1 MKWLE
6 VKQSGPLEGRLKV
19 PGSKNSTL
27 GLLAACCLAEDNIFL
42 DNIPDIEDVHEA
54 VDICR
59 EIGLKIQKSGNEL
72 FVMPARSINSDIDSV
87 KSSNYRAAYYFIG
100 GLLKKKGRVSIG
112 YPGGD
117 SIGPRPIDQ
126 HIKGLR
132 ALGARFI
139 FYNDHYEVEA
149 KSLIGTDIYLDV
161 ISSGATINLLLA
173 AVLAKGRTVLH
184 NAARDPEIVDIAVFL
199 NEMGANIHGA
209 GTHTIRIDGV
219 PSLTGCTHTVIPDR
233 LTAGTF
239 LLAGAVTGGSVT
251 VTDVIPEHMEAF
263 LQKLRET
270 GLRVERSISSIR
282 VSCTS
287 SLNSTVVR
295 TGMYPILGSDYQQP
309 LTPLLLRAEGTSI
322 IQDRVFP
329 ERFQHAYQLN
339 RMGARIAVNNGTA
352 AIEGKARLMGTWVKA
367 SDIRAGSCLILA
379 GLMAEGATRIT
390 GVEHIERG
398 YENIVRDFRQLGADI
413 SLFE

>member
-1 MKWLE
+1 MKYFVCYLKIVNKENWSKKTSVLLDMGASNIKMII
-6 VKQSGPLEGRLKV
+6 VHNGYPAFQQIINQSSQRID
-19 PGSKNSTL
+19 
-27 GLLAACCLAEDNIFL
+27 LLIANALNIERDEAERYKIK
-42 DNIPDIEDVHEA
+42 
-54 VDICR
+54 
-59 EIGLKIQKSGNEL
+59 IGLKHQN
-72 FVMPARSINSDIDSV
+72 DS
-87 KSSNYRAAYYFIG
+87 
-100 GLLKKKGRVSIG
+100 L
-112 YPGGD
+112 
-117 SIGPRPIDQ
+117 
-126 HIKGLR
+126 
-132 ALGARFI
+132 
-139 FYNDHYEVEA
+139 E
-149 KSLIGTDIYLDV
+149 
-161 ISSGATINLLLA
+161 
-173 AVLAKGRTVLH
+173 
-184 NAARDPEIVDIAVFL
+184 
-199 NEMGANIHGA
+199 
-209 GTHTIRIDGV
+209 HT
-219 PSLTGCTHTVIPDR
+219 
-233 LTAGTF
+233 
-239 LLAGAVTGGSVT
+239 
-251 VTDVIPEHMEAF
+251 
-263 LQKLRET
+263 
-270 GLRVERSISSIR
+270 ERSISSIR